1 MLFIFLILVLVN
13 SFIHKSRELTLTLK
27 KADNVNE
34 NAWYRIKVKNNK
46 EQVVANNILEISQK
60 LDMHVDFFINYRPH
74 LAFKSK
80 KLHQLY
86 FPTPSGIVYVKLPLQ
101 KQLISQIQS
110 INDFLYFMRE
120 DDVIKPVDESM
131 ASYLNTM
138 KETPLPKPHCHDSHL
153 FLNSKVMVHSGH
165 LKGCTGTLRRVVSS
179 HLLEVMQEV
188 RCVSLVVT
196 L

>member
-80 KLHQLY
+80 KLH
-86 FPTPSGIVYVKLPLQ
+86 
-101 KQLISQIQS
+101 
-110 INDFLYFMRE
+110 
-120 DDVIKPVDESM
+120 
-131 ASYLNTM
+131 
-138 KETPLPKPHCHDSHL
+138 
-153 FLNSKVMVHSGH
+153 
-165 LKGCTGTLRRVVSS
+165 
-179 HLLEVMQEV
+179 
-188 RCVSLVVT
+188 
-196 L
+196 